1 MIAITH
7 YHKNYFISVFTLFIL
22 SQKDFT
28 ISHKSNHILLQV
40 HKANQ
45 AKKSIQLLKSNQ
57 KYGAKEYEAISHRMK
72 LNATLIDTA
81 YFQATF
87 LYAGLINSIIEV
99 IIVEIITNIK
109 TNVAI
114 ILCLFLN
121 KIFYWVENYTTT
133 KIYVSYFI
141 FNNETT

>member
-7 YHKNYFISVFTLFIL
+7 YHKNYFMSVFTLFIL
-22 SQKDFT
+22 SQKDFI
-28 ISHKSNHILLQV
+28 ISHKSYHILLQV

-57 KYGAKEYEAISHRMK
+57 KYGAKEYEAISHKIK

-99 IIVEIITNIK
+99 IIVEIIINNK

-121 KIFYWVENYTTT
+121 KIFYCMYNLSTT

-141 FNNETT
+141 FHNETT